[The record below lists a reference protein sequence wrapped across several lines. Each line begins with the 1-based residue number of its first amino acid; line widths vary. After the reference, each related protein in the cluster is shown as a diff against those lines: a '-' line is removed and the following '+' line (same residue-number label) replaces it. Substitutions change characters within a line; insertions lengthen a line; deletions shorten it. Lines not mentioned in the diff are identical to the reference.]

1 MGDTDLVRPLAR
13 AQIPCA
19 VVNKEGHLVTY
30 SRYAR
35 AFISMV
41 DPWKEPSA
49 LVERM
54 LAFARG
60 EPFKPV
66 LFYQSDADLLVVSRH
81 RERLAQGFRFVVPEP
96 GLVEDLVD
104 KERFQR
110 RADALGLP
118 VPRSVLLSAADEA
131 TPADF
136 GLGFPLI
143 LKPLVRQAAVWSGVD
158 SSAKA
163 VLVESPERLHQL
175 WPRVVASGGDVLAQE
190 VVVGPEREIESY
202 HAYIDADGDI
212 AGEFTG
218 RKIRTLPPERGHSTA
233 IEITDRGDVAAM
245 GREVLHALGLRGV
258 AKVDFKRAPDGTLW
272 LLEVNPRFT
281 LWNNPGSLAG
291 VNVPALVYA
300 DLAGFPR
307 PPIGPLRAGIR
318 WCELMTD
325 RQAARLAGVGGA
337 RWIWWALRCETKHGA
352 SWDDPMPFLRVML
365 FPFLVRRW
373 RRLRSLARS
382 ILSRVSTRNSDG
394 GRCA

>member
-1 MGDTDLVRPLAR
+1 MGDTDLVRPLAL

-19 VVNKEGHLVTY
+19 VVNKEDHLVTY

-35 AFISMV
+35 AFISMI

-54 LAFARG
+54 LAFARE

-81 RERLAQGFRFVVPEP
+81 RERLAEGFRFVVPEP

-104 KERFQR
+104 KARFQR

-118 VPRSVLLSAADEA
+118 VPRSVLLSATDEA

-158 SSAKA
+158 SAAKA

-190 VVVGPEREIESY
+190 VVLGPEREIESY
-202 HAYIDADGDI
+202 HVYIDAAGDI

-307 PPIGPLRAGIR
+307 PQIGPLHAGIR

-325 RQAARLAGVGGA
+325 RQAARLAGMGGA

-365 FPFLVRRW
+365 IPFLVRRW
-373 RRLRSLARS
+373 RRLRSLARRM
-382 ILSRVSTRNSDG
+382 LSRASTRNSNG